1 MKHSTEELIFA
12 ALLRERIGSLRL
24 SKIGHMSDEETEAF
38 DREPVNA
45 LIEEAMKEL
54 NGIAT
59 LVKKIQERKPP
70 AETPA

>member
-1 MKHSTEELIFA
+1 MKHNTEELIFA

-24 SKIGHMSDEETEAF
+24 TKIKHMTDEETEAF
-38 DREPVNA
+38 DMRPANE
-45 LIEEAMKEL
+45 LIEEAMEEL
-54 NGIAT
+54 SGIAT